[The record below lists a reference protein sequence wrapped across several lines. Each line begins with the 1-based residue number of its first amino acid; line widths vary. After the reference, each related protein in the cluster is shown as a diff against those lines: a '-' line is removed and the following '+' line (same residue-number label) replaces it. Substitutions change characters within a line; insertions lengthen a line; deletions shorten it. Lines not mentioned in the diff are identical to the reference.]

1 MKSVLLIFFLLFF
14 YLFNAAIFAQSDTVK
29 LADTVVNRQI
39 MQTLPNSS
47 KQLKL
52 DTLLRD
58 SLVQDSI
65 KKMIIV
71 PFKSS
76 IDTSAYKQYMRNAY
90 LPMDKTPIKM
100 FINYKEHLSK
110 DLLFYLVFANV
121 FLLAFIKLLFP
132 KYFKNLFVLFFQTSL
147 RQKQTR
153 EQLLQDGIASLLIN
167 ILFLFSTGLFITLAV
182 KYQEWS
188 MLPFNNLYVY
198 VVALLLLIYL
208 GKYIFVSFTG
218 WVFNNRVV
226 ASSYTFLV
234 LMVNR
239 ILGILLIPF
248 TIFLAFAKNE
258 QTKIVFTLSLILVVF
273 LLLYRYFASFASL
286 RNDLKLNAFHFFLYL
301 CAVEILPMLLLY
313 KLMVNYIG

>member
-1 MKSVLLIFFLLFF
+1 MKSVRLIFFVLFF
-14 YLFNAAIFAQSDTVK
+14 YLLNSAIYAQNDSVK
-29 LADTVVNRQI
+29 LADTVIKRRI
-39 MQTLPNSS
+39 IQTLKDSS
-47 KQLKL
+47 KLLKIDSL
-52 DTLLRD
+52 FRD

-65 KKMIIV
+65 KKLAII
-71 PFKSS
+71 PLKTS
-76 IDTSAYKQYMRNAY
+76 IDTSSYEQYMRNAY

-100 FINYKEHLSK
+100 FINFKEHPSK
-110 DLLFYLVFANV
+110 DLLFYLVFGNV
-121 FLLAFIKLLFP
+121 VLLAFIKLVFP

-167 ILFLFSTGLFITLAV
+167 ILFLFSTGLFITLVV

-188 MLPFNNLYVY
+188 ILPFNNLYFY

-208 GKYIFVSFTG
+208 GKYIFVSFAG

-239 ILGILLIPF
+239 ILGISLIPF
-248 TIFLAFAKNE
+248 TIFLAFAKND
-258 QTKIVFTLSLILVVF
+258 QTKIVFTLSIILVVF
-273 LLLYRYFASFASL
+273 LLLYRYFVSFASL